1 MNMNIKAILVAASA
15 LVLSASAVSA
25 QNNKNQRGT
34 AAKDSTCMVKKG
46 ECGKQGPCLFDN
58 LNLTDAQK
66 AKIQA
71 LKDNQKK
78 VKDAQKKERGERME
92 KAQAERNNARKDYL
106 ANLKTI
112 LTPEQYVQFLENNYL
127 AAGRHGGK
135 DMKPG
140 DRRGGKDMRGMRH
153 GDPKGGKDMK
163 PGMRGDRKGAP
174 AAKADKK

>member
-1 MNMNIKAILVAASA
+1 MNIKAILVAASA

-25 QNNKNQRGT
+25 QNNKGQRGS

-46 ECGKQGPCLFDN
+46 GCAKQAPCLFDN

-71 LKDNQKK
+71 LKENQRKM
-78 VKDAQKKERGERME
+78 KDAQKKERGERKE
-92 KAQAERNNARKDYL
+92 AAQAERNNARKDYL

-127 AAGRHGGK
+127 AAGRHSGK
-135 DMKPG
+135 DMKDMRHH
-140 DRRGGKDMRGMRH
+140 DRRGE
-153 GDPKGGKDMK
+153 KDMK
-163 PGMRGDRKGAP
+163 HGMKGDRKGAP
-174 AAKADKK
+174 RAKADKK

>member
-1 MNMNIKAILVAASA
+1 MNIKAILVAASA

-25 QNNKNQRGT
+25 QNNKGQRGA

-71 LKDNQKK
+71 LKENQRKM
-78 VKDAQKKERGERME
+78 KDAQKKERGERKE
-92 KAQAERNNARKDYL
+92 AAQAERNNARKDYL

-140 DRRGGKDMRGMRH
+140 DRRGGKDMRGMRN
-153 GDPKGGKDMK
+153 GDRRGGKDMK
-163 PGMRGDRKGAP
+163 PGMKGDRNGAP
-174 AAKADKK
+174 AAKAEKK

>member
-1 MNMNIKAILVAASA
+1 MNLKAILIAASA

-25 QNNKNQRGT
+25 QNNRGQRGT
-34 AAKDSTCMVKKG
+34 AAKDSTCTVKKG
-46 ECGKQGPCLFDN
+46 ECGKQAPCLFDN

-135 DMKPG
+135 DVKPG
-140 DRRGGKDMRGMRH
+140 DRRGGKDMKGMRH
-153 GDPKGGKDMK
+153 GDHKGGKDMK